1 MKVRKELLYE
11 QKKCIMII
19 LTFITLICVLTA
31 LYFLP
36 NTIALNFGLTGA
48 GSVASKY

>member
-36 NTIALNFGLTGA
+36 NTIALNFRLTGA